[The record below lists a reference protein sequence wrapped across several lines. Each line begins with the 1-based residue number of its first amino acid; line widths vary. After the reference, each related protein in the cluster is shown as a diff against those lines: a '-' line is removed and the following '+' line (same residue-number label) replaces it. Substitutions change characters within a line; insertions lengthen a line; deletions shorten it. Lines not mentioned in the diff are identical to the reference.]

1 MQLKYRFFTIVLL
14 LVASSISALGQMQ
27 SPYDGSTPSGLQPGT
42 VPASMPLDEFI
53 QINLATGSLSFRLP
67 LLTIGGRGRAGYTI
81 YSTIDN
87 RFTIDHETYIINCA
101 PECSFGDRYY
111 VRQNHAWANRV
122 PGLSPGFL
130 VARHAGRDIGPTCQ
144 AGIPLYDQMLTRLT
158 FVSNDKT
165 EYEFVDATYF
175 GQIKG
180 IVGDCLTGH
189 NRGTVWVTRDGTSA
203 TFISNSPISDFVS
216 YSMTYPS
223 GTLKWKDGTTYKI
236 VNG

>member
-1 MQLKYRFFTIVLL
+1 MTVLR
-14 LVASSISALGQMQ
+14 
-27 SPYDGSTPSGLQPGT
+27 LQPGT